1 MRVNAH
7 HSNRPFG
14 SSNEPHKA
22 GKLLSLFSPN
32 HLPSS
37 VSWNNYCCVLWQAHF
52 HIKRFKTTP
61 VELYGICQKLVVYS
75 LPVAIWFSFD
85 WKSRPAEPYFFFF
98 FCICLTT
105 HSKCG
110 IQPVT
115 SASLSFP
122 LKHLL
127 TFHIPLC
134 LSVSNFTAR
143 KRPALS

>member
-1 MRVNAH
+1 MSVNAH
-7 HSNRPFG
+7 HSNRPSG

-32 HLPSS
+32 SFP
-37 VSWNNYCCVLWQAHF
+37 SWNNYRRMLWQTHF
-52 HIKRFKTTP
+52 HIKRFKTTL
-61 VELYGICQKLVVYS
+61 VQLYGTCQKLVVYW

-85 WKSRPAEPYFFFF
+85 WKSRPGESEAFFS
-98 FCICLTT
+98 CICLTT
-105 HSKCG
+105 RSKCG